1 MTTKQNARRRAPR
14 AKVPRGKMRAVVLTA
29 PRQLHLT
36 ERPIPA
42 PGEGE
47 VLVRVQAVGVC
58 GSDVHYYRDGR
69 IGNRVVTGPLVLGH
83 EFAGEVAVAGPGVK
97 GWKVGTRVAV
107 DPTMPCGECHFC
119 RQGLIHV
126 CPAVSFCGTPPTDGG
141 YQEFF
146 VTRPANLHR
155 LPPGLST
162 AEGAMVEPLAVAV
175 HAVNLARLEP
185 GETVA
190 VLGAGSIGLTVLQVA
205 RDRGARVVLVT
216 EPLPARRALAK
227 KLGAEQVL
235 DPRETEPLA
244 ATLDLTQ
251 GLGPDVVFECAG
263 TLETPQQAIDM
274 CRPRGRLLWVGIP
287 PGDTITLSIHEA
299 RRKELTLVMARRF
312 LATYPQAIDL
322 AADHRADLA
331 CLITHRFGLAETE
344 AAFALVEQ
352 YAEGVIKAI
361 IEPER

>member
-1 MTTKQNARRRAPR
+1 MTTRQDASPR
-14 AKVPRGKMRAVVLTA
+14 AQGARVPRGTMKAVVLTS
-29 PRQLHLT
+29 PRKLHVS
-36 ERPIPA
+36 ERPIPT

-83 EFAGEVAVAGPGVK
+83 EFAGEVAALGPGVT
-97 GWKVGTRVAV
+97 GWKVGERVAV

-126 CPAVSFCGTPPTDGG
+126 CPSVNFCGTPPTDGG

-146 VTRPANLHR
+146 VARPANLHR
-155 LPPGLST
+155 LPSGLST

-175 HAVNLARLEP
+175 HAVNLAQPKP

-216 EPLPARRALAK
+216 EPLPARRALAA
-227 KLGAEQVL
+227 KLGAEQALNPQEEEAV
-235 DPRETEPLA
+235 A
-244 ATLDLTQ
+244 AALKLTD

-274 CRPRGRLLWVGIP
+274 CRPRGRVLWVGIP

-299 RRKELTLVMARRF
+299 RRKELSLIMARRF

-322 AADHRADLA
+322 AASHRADLA

-344 AAFALVEQ
+344 AAFALVDR
-352 YAEGVIKAI
+352 YADGVIKAL

>member
-1 MTTKQNARRRAPR
+1 MTTKQNARPKAPR
-14 AKVPRGKMRAVVLTA
+14 ARVPSGTMRAVVLTA
-29 PRQLHLT
+29 PRKLHFT
-36 ERPIPA
+36 ERPVPVPA
-42 PGEGE
+42 EGE
-47 VLVRVQAVGVC
+47 VLIRVQAVGVC

-83 EFAGEVAVAGPGVK
+83 EFAGEVAVIGPGVE
-97 GWKVGTRVAV
+97 GWKVGERVAV
-107 DPTMPCGECHFC
+107 DPTVPCGQCEFC

-126 CPAVSFCGTPPTDGG
+126 CPSVNFSGTPPTDGG

-146 VTRPANLHR
+146 LSRPANLHR
-155 LPPGLST
+155 LPQGLSV

-175 HAVNLARLEP
+175 HAVNLAQLKA

-190 VLGAGSIGLTVLQVA
+190 ILGAGSIGLTVLQVA
-205 RDRGARVVLVT
+205 RDRGARVVVVT
-216 EPLPARRALAK
+216 EPLPARRALAA

-235 DPRETEPLA
+235 NPQEDEAIAMALN
-244 ATLDLTQ
+244 LTD

-263 TLETPQQAIDM
+263 SLQTPQQAIDM
-274 CRPRGRLLWVGIP
+274 CRPRGRVLWVGIP

-299 RRKELTLVMARRF
+299 RRKELTLLMARRF

-322 AADHRADLA
+322 AASGKADLA

-344 AAFALVEQ
+344 AAFAVVEQ
-352 YAEGVIKAI
+352 YADGVIKAL